1 MWYKGC
7 VNQVLPVV
15 ATGEKCKSM
24 VKTKEPK
31 IEKPPNSSLWMVGV
45 GIVVLMVGFGFRY
58 LVVEMGRSPK
68 REDTGDLMLVAAVVV
83 AGLIWIGALTKR

>member
-1 MWYKGC
+1 
-7 VNQVLPVV
+7 
-15 ATGEKCKSM
+15 M

-45 GIVVLMVGFGFRY
+45 GIIILLAGFGFRY
-58 LVVEMGRSPK
+58 LIVEMGRSPK
-68 REDTGDLMLVAAVVV
+68 REDTGDLMLVAAVVT